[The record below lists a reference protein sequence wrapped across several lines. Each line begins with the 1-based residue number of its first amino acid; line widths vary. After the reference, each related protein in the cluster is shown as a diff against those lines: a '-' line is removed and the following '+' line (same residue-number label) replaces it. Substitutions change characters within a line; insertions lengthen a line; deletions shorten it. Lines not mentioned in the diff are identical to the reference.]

1 MATRPAL
8 VFVCCCLLLAYAAAA
23 RVLDEGE
30 PFGRLKNAARRLR
43 DGEPFGGRK
52 DPADPDHSPG
62 SRPRATSHDFQFLR
76 ILSTDTTLCALF
88 PCRLTRD
95 SALPAVHRH
104 LADHA
109 NHTRRRQLLPAFA
122 RHRHFPDHTDSSRR

>member
-1 MATRPAL
+1 MAARPAL

-23 RVLDEGE
+23 RVLDEAE

-62 SRPRATSHDFQFLR
+62 SRPRAHE
-76 ILSTDTTLCALF
+76 
-88 PCRLTRD
+88 PRL
-95 SALPAVHRH
+95 PV
-104 LADHA
+104 
-109 NHTRRRQLLPAFA
+109 
-122 RHRHFPDHTDSSRR
+122 SSYSLN